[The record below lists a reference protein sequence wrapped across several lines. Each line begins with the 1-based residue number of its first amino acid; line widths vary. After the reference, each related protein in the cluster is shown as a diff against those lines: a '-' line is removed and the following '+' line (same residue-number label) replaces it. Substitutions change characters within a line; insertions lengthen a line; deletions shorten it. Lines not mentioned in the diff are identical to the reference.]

1 VSEIN
6 TINKRPQSEDLL
18 RKHQFKN
25 RNSRRL
31 DPINKLNMDMNSIPI
46 DNSEFNPQFNERI
59 LNNNNNNN
67 NKRDAS
73 LISNSLSTKN
83 SLLNMSH
90 NLKLKNT
97 SKLTCNTE
105 TNENLTRTK
114 SMIQDIRINDK
125 YKDKENKNTGFL
137 PSINEKPN

>member
-1 VSEIN
+1 
-6 TINKRPQSEDLL
+6 
-18 RKHQFKN
+18 
-25 RNSRRL
+25 
-31 DPINKLNMDMNSIPI
+31 MNSIPI

-97 SKLTCNTE
+97 SKLNCNTE

>member
-97 SKLTCNTE
+97 SKLNCNTE

>member
-1 VSEIN
+1 
-6 TINKRPQSEDLL
+6 
-18 RKHQFKN
+18 
-25 RNSRRL
+25 
-31 DPINKLNMDMNSIPI
+31 MNSIPI

-59 LNNNNNNN
+59 INNNNNNN
-67 NKRDAS
+67 NRES
-73 LISNSLSTKN
+73 NLISNSLSTKNSTKN

-97 SKLTCNTE
+97 SKLNCNTE